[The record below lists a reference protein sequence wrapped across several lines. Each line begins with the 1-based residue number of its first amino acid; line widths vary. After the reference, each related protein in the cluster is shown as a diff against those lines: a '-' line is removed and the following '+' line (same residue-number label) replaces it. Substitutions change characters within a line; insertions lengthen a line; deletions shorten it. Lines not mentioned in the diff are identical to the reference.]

1 MKDWIELLEKDGQLL
16 PEPLDKKEFSG
27 KFVLRVDPALHR
39 RLALKAMAAGESL
52 NSFCVEA
59 LCKA

>member
-16 PEPLDKKEFSG
+16 PEHLDKKEFSG

-39 RLALKAMAAGESL
+39 RLALKAMAARESL